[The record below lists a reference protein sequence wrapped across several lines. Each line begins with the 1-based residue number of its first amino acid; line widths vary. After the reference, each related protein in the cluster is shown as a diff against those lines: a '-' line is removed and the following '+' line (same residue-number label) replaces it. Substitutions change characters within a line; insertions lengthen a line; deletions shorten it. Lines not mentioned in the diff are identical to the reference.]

1 MIHEDQVRQL
11 CAIHTVNNLL
21 QLPAELDYAPTSQT
35 TPIIH
40 EWKCHGRLIHQCK
53 QFNNNTNT
61 KKDWQAAN
69 QEEFDNIAKEL
80 TLREQMLMSGD
91 ESTFLSA
98 TSSKEETAN
107 SVSSGISQTKF
118 GRLSMLQR
126 VRSQHGTPFFGNYS
140 VDVIREAL
148 KRRGV
153 ELEFYRVPNEIE
165 GYATIRKNKTNEN
178 GDASKDDTRDDTS
191 CLLGLVIYEKD
202 EQQTSAMLSFLTRI
216 GSHIPIVRNFCG
228 VGQHWYAITG
238 VRYTSKNASEGKTGV
253 LNEQEDNDSSWHVV
267 DSKMRDITTL
277 DTDGE
282 LFDYAREIQ
291 ARGGIIFRAFS
302 SAQMKDE
309 IGEE

>member
-35 TPIIH
+35 TPIPIIH
-40 EWKCHGRLIHQCK
+40 EWKCHGRIIHQCK
-53 QFNNNTNT
+53 QLNNCTNL
-61 KKDWQAAN
+61 KRDWKAAN

-153 ELEFYRVPNEIE
+153 ELEFYRVPKNENE
-165 GYATIRKNKTNEN
+165 GYATIRKNKTNED
-178 GDASKDDTRDDTS
+178 GDASKDDTHDDTA
-191 CLLGLVIYEKD
+191 CLLGLVIYEKE

-216 GSHIPIVRNFCG
+216 GSHIPIVKNFCG

-238 VRYTSKNASEGKTGV
+238 VRYTSKNASDEKPDKSS
-253 LNEQEDNDSSWHVV
+253 EQEDTDSSWHVI
-267 DSKMRDITTL
+267 DSKMRDITTF

-291 ARGGIIFRAFS
+291 ARGGIIFRAFY
-302 SAQMKDE
+302 
-309 IGEE
+309 IGTDLR